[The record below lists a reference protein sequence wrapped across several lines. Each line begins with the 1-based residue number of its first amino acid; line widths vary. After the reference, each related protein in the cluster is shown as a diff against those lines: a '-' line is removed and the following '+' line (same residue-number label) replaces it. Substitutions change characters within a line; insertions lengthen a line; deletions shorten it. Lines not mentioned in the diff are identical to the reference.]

1 MRHIFLGAAALAVVG
16 TTMPAGAA
24 ERCDKALREWSNRA
38 EYFESRSA
46 ERDAQRE
53 IEAAQRLVR
62 SGDDSRCLDHVERA
76 FRIYEEDK
84 RVASRDRRSSD
95 RYDDRYD
102 DRNRDRDRTQGS
114 GGSTVD
120 DIIRSL
126 RR

>member
-38 EYFESRSA
+38 EYFESRTA

-53 IEAAQRLVR
+53 IEAAERAR
-62 SGDDSRCLDHVERA
+62 SNDQDSRCLDHVERA

-84 RVASRDRRSSD
+84 RVASRDRRSGD
-95 RYDDRYD
+95 RYDDRD
-102 DRNRDRDRTQGS
+102 RDRDRTEGS

>member
-1 MRHIFLGAAALAVVG
+1 MRHIVLGAAALAVVG

-24 ERCDKALREWSNRA
+24 ERCDRALREWSNRT
-38 EYFESRSA
+38 ENFESRAA

-53 IEAAQRLVR
+53 IDAAQRALR
-62 SGDDSRCLDHVERA
+62 NDDDSRCLDHVERA
-76 FRIYEEDK
+76 FRIYDEDQ
-84 RVASRDRRSSD
+84 RVASRDRRSGD
-95 RYDDRYD
+95 
-102 DRNRDRDRTQGS
+102 RDRDRDADRDRTEGS